1 MKLSELVAYKTSLD
15 QYDFIRT
22 SRGLIKKINESQ
34 TDINNAQGVDGK
46 IRFGEGVYKEQLAS
60 DLGELENRL
69 GELQN
74 NYSYYREQVNELI
87 LDQEQEYI
95 TRNEKQFV
103 SRVLGEGIEG
113 IQRRR
118 LVLTSEQKK
127 QFITRLNLYADWRW
141 PGLLIR
147 PEDQDIVEA
156 MCAFD
161 PLYLADIYQSLLDP
175 YIKKF
180 NPVYQNR
187 LRPYQISKFIPR
199 KKTLD
204 VLPQQQF
211 GFVAAYNLFDHYPLY
226 MIKQMLTEIEQ
237 LLKPG
242 GVFLFTF
249 NNCDLARNI
258 ATFEKGQ
265 RSYTPWRLLQPIIED
280 LGFKIIQTQTQDH
293 NWCEIRKPG
302 TLKSIRGG
310 QAVAKIFGDTPV
322 EKNKTYTADQKE
334 HIRQE
339 AIDLGIDSEEKI
351 RGGAISI
358 GKLELAVTRKR
369 EQLRI
374 KELEKTLGE
383 RLPWS
388 ASNKGYLKGQHVRFN
403 GKNYIALVNV
413 LPKQK
418 FEQGE
423 WELVE

>member
-60 DLGELENRL
+60 DLSELENRL

-95 TRNEKQFV
+95 TRCEKQFV
-103 SRVLGEGIEG
+103 SRVLGEDIGGIKG
-113 IQRRR
+113 RR

-180 NPVYQNR
+180 KPVYQNR

-258 ATFEKGQ
+258 ATFERGQ
-265 RSYTPWRLLQPIIED
+265 RSYTPWRLLQPIIQE
-280 LGFKIIQTQTQDH
+280 LGFKIIQTQTQEH

-310 QAVAKIFGDTPV
+310 QAVAKINYSET
-322 EKNKTYTADQKE
+322 KLLTKTYTADQKE

-369 EQLRI
+369 EQLRLV
-374 KELEKTLGE
+374 ELNKTLGE

-388 ASNKGYLKGQHVRFN
+388 ASNKGYAKGQHVRFN

>member
-34 TDINNAQGVDGK
+34 TDINNAQGVDSK

>member
-22 SRGLIKKINESQ
+22 SRDLIKKINESQ

-60 DLGELENRL
+60 DLSELENRL

-95 TRNEKQFV
+95 TRCEKQFV
-103 SRVLGEGIEG
+103 SRVLGEDIGGIKG
-113 IQRRR
+113 RR
-118 LVLTSEQKK
+118 LVLTIEQKK

-249 NNCDLARNI
+249 NNCDLGRNI

-310 QAVAKIFGDTPV
+310 QAVAKVLGNLPV
-322 EKNKTYTADQKE
+322 VKTHTADQKE

-339 AIDLGIDSEEKI
+339 AIDLGIDSESAI
-351 RGGAISI
+351 RAGGTNI

-369 EQLRI
+369 EQLHI

-388 ASNKGYLKGQHVRFN
+388 ASNKGYAKGQHVRFN

>member
-95 TRNEKQFV
+95 TRCEKQFV

-258 ATFEKGQ
+258 ATFERGQ
-265 RSYTPWRLLQPIIED
+265 RSYTPWRLLQPIIQE
-280 LGFKIIQTQTQDH
+280 LGFKIIQTQTQEH

-310 QAVAKIFGDTPV
+310 QAVAKINYSET
-322 EKNKTYTADQKE
+322 KLLTKTYTADQKE

-339 AIDLGIDSEEKI
+339 AIDLGIDSESAI
-351 RGGAISI
+351 RAGGTNI

-369 EQLRI
+369 EQLRLL
-374 KELEKTLGE
+374 ELNKTLGE

-388 ASNKGYLKGQHVRFN
+388 ASNKGYAKGQHVRFN

-413 LPKQK
+413 LPKQR

>member
-34 TDINNAQGVDGK
+34 TDINNAQGVDSK

-280 LGFKIIQTQTQDH
+280 LGFKIIQTQTQEH

>member
-15 QYDFIRT
+15 QYDFIRS

-34 TDINNAQGVDGK
+34 TDINLAQGVDSE
-46 IRFGEGVYKEQLAS
+46 IRFGEGVYKEQLDN
-60 DLGELENRL
+60 DLTMLQNQIS
-69 GELQN
+69 ELQN
-74 NYSYYREQVNELI
+74 NYSYYRDQINELI
-87 LDQEQEYI
+87 LDQEHEYI
-95 TRNEKQFV
+95 SRCEKQFIN
-103 SRVLGEGIEG
+103 RVLGEDIGGIK
-113 IQRRR
+113 RRR
-118 LVLTSEQKK
+118 LILDPEQKK

-141 PGLLIR
+141 PGLIIR

-161 PLYLADIYQSLLDP
+161 PLYLADIYQELLDP

-187 LRPYQISKFIPR
+187 LRPYQIDKFIPR

-211 GFVAAYNLFDHYPLY
+211 GFITAYNLIDHYPLY
-226 MIKQMLTEIEQ
+226 MIKQMLIEIEK

-265 RSYTPWRLLQPIIED
+265 RSYTPWRLLQPLIEN
-280 LGFKIIQTQTQDH
+280 LGFKIIQTQTQEH

-310 QAVAKIFGDTPV
+310 QAVAKIYNNGSKPV
-322 EKNKTYTADQKE
+322 VKIYTADEKE
-334 HIRQE
+334 SISQE
-339 AIDLGIDSEEKI
+339 AIDLGIDSELVI
-351 RGGAISI
+351 RGGNISI
-358 GKLELAVTRKR
+358 GKLELAVKRKR
-369 EQLRI
+369 EQRRLV
-374 KELEKTLGE
+374 ELNKTLGE

-388 ASNKGYLKGQHVRFN
+388 AQNKGYAKGQHVRFN

-418 FEQGE
+418 FEDKE

>member
-15 QYDFIRT
+15 QYDFIRS

-34 TDINNAQGVDGK
+34 TDINNAQGVDSQ

-60 DLGELENRL
+60 DLTELENQIDD
-69 GELQN
+69 LQN

-87 LDQEQEYI
+87 LDQESEYI
-95 TRNEKQFV
+95 TRCEKRFT
-103 SRVLGEGIEG
+103 RVLGEGIEG
-113 IQRRR
+113 IQSRQ
-118 LVLTSEQKK
+118 LALTGEQKK
-127 QFITRLNLYADWRW
+127 QFITRLNLSADWRW

-258 ATFEKGQ
+258 ATFERGQ
-265 RSYTPWRLLQPIIED
+265 RSYTPMRLLQPIIED
-280 LGFKIIQTQTQDH
+280 LDFNILQTQTQEH
-293 NWCEIRKPG
+293 NWCEIRKAG

-310 QAVAKIFGDTPV
+310 QAMAKILTATPV
-322 EKNKTYTADQKE
+322 KKNKIYTADQKE
-334 HIRQE
+334 QIRKE
-339 AIDLGIDSEEKI
+339 AIDLGIDSELVI
-351 RGGAISI
+351 RGGNISI
-358 GKLELAVTRKR
+358 GKLELAVTRKK

-388 ASNKGYLKGQHVRFN
+388 ASNKGYAKGQHVRFN
-403 GKNYIALVNV
+403 GANYIALGNV

-418 FEQGE
+418 FEDKE
-423 WELVE
+423 WKLVE

>member
-1 MKLSELVAYKTSLD
+1 MKLSELVAYKTALD

-60 DLGELENRL
+60 DLSELENRL
-69 GELQN
+69 DDLQN

-95 TRNEKQFV
+95 TRCEKQFV
-103 SRVLGEGIEG
+103 SRVLGEGLEGIEG
-113 IQRRR
+113 RR
-118 LVLTSEQKK
+118 LILDHEQKK

-204 VLPQQQF
+204 ILPQQQF

-265 RSYTPWRLLQPIIED
+265 RSYAPWRLLQPIIQD
-280 LGFKIIQTQTQDH
+280 LGFKIIQTQTQEH

-310 QAVAKIFGDTPV
+310 QAVAKVFSDTPV
-322 EKNKTYTADQKE
+322 EKNKIYTADQKE

-339 AIDLGIDSEEKI
+339 AIDLGIDSESAI
-351 RGGAISI
+351 RAGGTNI
-358 GKLELAVTRKR
+358 GKLELAVTRKK
-369 EQLRI
+369 EQLRLV
-374 KELEKTLGE
+374 ELNKTLGE

-388 ASNKGYLKGQHVRFN
+388 ASNKGYAKGQHVRFN

-418 FEQGE
+418 FE
-423 WELVE
+423 LVEWKLVE

>member
-95 TRNEKQFV
+95 TRCEKQFV

-187 LRPYQISKFIPR
+187 LRPYQISKFIPK

-258 ATFEKGQ
+258 ATFERGQ

-280 LGFKIIQTQTQDH
+280 LGFKIIQTQTQEH

-310 QAVAKIFGDTPV
+310 QAVAKIFSKSSPQQSD
-322 EKNKTYTADQKE
+322 NIYTADQKE
-334 HIRQE
+334 QIRKE
-339 AIDLGIDSEEKI
+339 AIDLGIDSEEKL
-351 RGGAISI
+351 S
-358 GKLELAVTRKR
+358 
-369 EQLRI
+369 EQ
-374 KELEKTLGE
+374 G
-383 RLPWS
+383 
-388 ASNKGYLKGQHVRFN
+388 SNIYRQVRTSSN
-403 GKNYIALVNV
+403 TKAGTTTSSRVKQDPRRTSALVS
-413 LPKQK
+413 K
-418 FEQGE
+418 
-423 WELVE
+423 